1 MNQFKEQISIL
12 ISKELNIKKE
22 EILTLLESPPDP
34 NLGDLSLPCF
44 QLSNLIKK
52 NPNQIAQELKSKI
65 HNKNPIIKEIKVIGP
80 YLNLYFNNEKIIEII
95 LKKILKEKEKYG
107 FKKPNKKKVVIEF
120 PSPNTNKPLHLGH
133 LRNMSLGESVS
144 RLLGSQGYKVFRVNL
159 NNDRGI
165 HICKSMLAYK
175 KWGKNKQP
183 DKKPDH
189 FVGDFYVMF
198 AQNESPELE
207 KEAQEMLRKWEAGDK
222 ETLNLWKKMNNW
234 ALEGFNMTYKRVGLK
249 FDKTYFESK
258 IYKKGKGLIL
268 DCFKKGLFQKDK
280 KGAIFIDLKEL
291 GKKILLREDGTA
303 IYITQDIYLCKLK
316 FEDFKFDKSII
327 VSAHEQDYHFK
338 VLFKILGILKF
349 PFANKFHHLSYG
361 MVNLPEGRMKSREGT
376 VVDGDDLIQELVD
389 MAKIEIEIRQNI
401 TQTEM
406 NKIAEKIALAAIKCY
421 LLKSSAHKD
430 IIFNPKES
438 ISFEGETGPYL
449 QYSLVRANKILQ
461 KTKSPKKI
469 NLKYLKEKEEIDLI
483 KKMNEFP
490 EIIKRSA
497 ETYSPHH
504 LTEYSFK
511 LASLFNIFYE
521 KHQVINAKNDQ
532 IKNARLALVLAY
544 TYLLNSCLSLLGI
557 EKVPVM

>member
-1 MNQFKEQISIL
+1 MNQFKEEISIL

-22 EILTLLESPPDP
+22 EILTLIESPPDP

-44 QLSNLIKK
+44 QLAKFIKK

-65 HNKNPIIKEIKVIGP
+65 KNPIIKEIKVVGP
-80 YLNLYFNNEKIIEII
+80 YLNFFFNNEKLIGII

-107 FKKPNKKKVVIEF
+107 FKPNNNKKVVIEF

-144 RLLGSQGYKVFRVNL
+144 RLLESQGYKVFRVNL

-165 HICKSMLAYK
+165 HICKSMIAYK

-198 AQNESPELE
+198 SQNESPELE

-234 ALEGFNMTYKRVGLK
+234 ALEGFNTSYKRVGLK

-258 IYKKGKGLIL
+258 IYKKGKKLIL
-268 DCFKKGLFQKDK
+268 DCFKKDLFQKDK

-316 FEDFKFDKSII
+316 FDDFKFENSII

-338 VLFKILGILKF
+338 VLFKILELLKF

-376 VVDGDDLIQELVD
+376 VVDADDLIQELVD
-389 MAKIEIEIRQNI
+389 MAKIEIETRQNI

-406 NKIAEKIALAAIKCY
+406 NKIAEKIGLAAIKCY

-461 KTKSPKKI
+461 KTKSPKNL
-469 NLKYLKEKEEIDLI
+469 NLKYLKEKEEVNLI
-483 KKMNEFP
+483 KKMNDFP

-497 ETYSPHH
+497 ETYSPHY

-511 LASLFNIFYE
+511 LASLFNLFYE

-532 IKNARLALVLAY
+532 IKNARLALVLTY
-544 TYLLNSCLSLLGI
+544 TYLLNSCLNLLGI
-557 EKVPVM
+557 EKVQIM